1 MGKWGRKSISRPNQ
15 SEVGRKMCKSS
26 NRGGVLMAI
35 IEKYYLYRPD
45 GTEEIK
51 VEKRKPNVNT
61 VKTLTGAHFSEEY
74 KEMTDS
80 ELKHFKGVY
89 EFLYEEELGLQATIF
104 DL

>member
-1 MGKWGRKSISRPNQ
+1 
-15 SEVGRKMCKSS
+15 
-26 NRGGVLMAI
+26 MAI

-51 VEKRKPNVNT
+51 VEKHERNLNI

-89 EFLYEEELGLQATIF
+89 ELLYEEELGLQATIF
-104 DL
+104 DI

>member
-1 MGKWGRKSISRPNQ
+1 LITT
-15 SEVGRKMCKSS
+15 
-26 NRGGVLMAI
+26 
-35 IEKYYLYRPD
+35 RPD

-51 VEKRKPNVNT
+51 VEKRKPDVNI

-89 EFLYEEELGLQATIF
+89 ELLYEEELGIRLCYRTRHLYIQ
-104 DL
+104 LS

>member
-1 MGKWGRKSISRPNQ
+1 MRRNGETK
-15 SEVGRKMCKSS
+15 
-26 NRGGVLMAI
+26 MAI

-51 VEKRKPNVNT
+51 VEKRKTDVNI
-61 VKTLTGAHFSEEY
+61 VKTLTDAHFSEEY

-89 EFLYEEELGLQATIF
+89 ELLYEEELGLQATIF
-104 DL
+104 DM

>member
-1 MGKWGRKSISRPNQ
+1 MGKRGRKSISRPNQ
-15 SEVGRKMCKSS
+15 SEVGRKTCKTS

-35 IEKYYLYRPD
+35 LEKYYLYRPD

-51 VEKRKPNVNT
+51 VEKRKLNVNI

-80 ELKHFKGVY
+80 ELKRFKVVY
-89 EFLYEEELGLQATIF
+89 ELLYEEELGLQSTIF
-104 DL
+104 DF

>member
-1 MGKWGRKSISRPNQ
+1 
-15 SEVGRKMCKSS
+15 
-26 NRGGVLMAI
+26 MAI

-51 VEKRKPNVNT
+51 VEKRKPNLNI

-80 ELKHFKGVY
+80 ELKRFKGV
-89 EFLYEEELGLQATIF
+89 
-104 DL
+104 

>member
-1 MGKWGRKSISRPNQ
+1 
-15 SEVGRKMCKSS
+15 
-26 NRGGVLMAI
+26 MAI

-51 VEKRKPNVNT
+51 VEKHKPNVNT

-80 ELKHFKGVY
+80 ELKRFKGVY
-89 EFLYEEELGLQATIF
+89 DLLYEGELGLQSTIF
-104 DL
+104 DM